1 VALIVGVLVVS
12 DMLTWMHARSFDGST
27 RARVRLMGFYGQ
39 LCSCPTVVVPE
50 AIAIPPLWL
59 DPANA
64 QRAPV
69 SHRARDELQIQWL
82 LPCGAKGLADGFSY
96 GVPQ

>member
-1 VALIVGVLVVS
+1 VVSTVGVLVVS
-12 DMLTWMHARSFDGST
+12 DMLTWMHARSFDGSA
-27 RARVRLMGFYGQ
+27 RARVRLMGFYCQ

-69 SHRARDELQIQWL
+69 RRATNCKSSGCSHAAQRAWPAAFR
-82 LPCGAKGLADGFSY
+82 Y
-96 GVPQ
+96 GRVPQ